1 MNPVEAT
8 TFLRGSGGLNKML
21 AKNNRGRNFAD
32 LRARIPSDTG
42 VEDDC
47 DVEIFYLSP
56 LQ

>member
-8 TFLRGSGGLNKML
+8 TLLRGGSDLNKML
-21 AKNNRGRNFAD
+21 AKNIRGRNFVE
-32 LRARIPSDTG
+32 LRARILSDAG
-42 VEDDC
+42 FEDDC